1 LKGAAN
7 EPAASHPEWKESV
20 VINAKKILIPTD
32 FSDHSGF
39 ALQHGVN
46 LAERSRAKV
55 YVMHVH
61 EPSQKYSVPELLAKV
76 EQDEREKLRVIT
88 DKVRSRGIDAEAVY
102 VVGKPY
108 SRIVSTAKNLEV
120 DLITLATR
128 GLSGLSHLVFGS
140 TAEKVVRLAH
150 CPVLTVRHPE

>member
-1 LKGAAN
+1 MVK
-7 EPAASHPEWKESV
+7 
-20 VINAKKILIPTD
+20 AKKILIPTD
-32 FSDHSGF
+32 FSEHSQF
-39 ALQHGVN
+39 ALQHAVN

-61 EPSQKYSVPELLAKV
+61 QPSQEYSVPELLAEV
-76 EQDEREKLRVIT
+76 EQNEREKLRVIT

-102 VVGKPY
+102 AVGKPH
-108 SRIVSTAKNLEV
+108 SSIVSTAKKLDV

-128 GLSGLSHLVFGS
+128 GLRGLTYLVFGS

-150 CPVLTVRHPE
+150 CPVLTVKHRE